1 MSLIGISSRLDTSER
16 KTFALEDVSVETSKL
31 KSKEKNDWKKM
42 EHNIQELWDNYKSCN
57 ICVMRI

>member
-31 KSKEKNDWKKM
+31 KSKEKSDRKKWSIISK
-42 EHNIQELWDNYKSCN
+42 NCGITTKVVTY
-57 ICVMRI
+57 V